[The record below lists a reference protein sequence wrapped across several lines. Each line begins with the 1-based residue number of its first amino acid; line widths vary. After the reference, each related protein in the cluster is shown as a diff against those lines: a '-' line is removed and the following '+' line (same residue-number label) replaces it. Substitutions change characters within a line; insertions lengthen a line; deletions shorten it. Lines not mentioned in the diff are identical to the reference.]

1 VTTVHNHRFSWADPR
16 FTYADVLTGSRL
28 VMLPYLLYG
37 IAKRDAWLS
46 AVTMAVMI
54 ITDLVD
60 GRIARK
66 LGQAREFG
74 KSLDS
79 TVDFAVIYSLFVA
92 LTAAGELAVWQLL
105 CVLLPGVLIAATE
118 LQAMRQARGFVLG
131 PARFGKLTGLLQY
144 AFLLVLLLGRL
155 WAEPEWL
162 SAARAALFG
171 VLLAAVALNTVDYA
185 LRLTRMPRREQSA

>member
-1 VTTVHNHRFSWADPR
+1 MHNQKFSWADPR

-46 AVTMAVMI
+46 AVTMAVMV

-92 LTAAGELAVWQLL
+92 LTAVRELAVWQLL

-118 LQAMRQARGFVLG
+118 LMLMTQAREFVLG

-155 WAEPEWL
+155 WAEAEWVGK
-162 SAARAALFG
+162 ARPVLFG
-171 VLLAAVALNTVDYA
+171 VLLAAVALNTADYA
-185 LRLTRMPRREQSA
+185 VRLARTLSRGRSA